1 MARIVFAL
9 LIFASAL
16 VQATILPELNPLQ
29 VQPNLVLVL
38 LLIWTAQHGMGE
50 GMLWAATVGFLLDLL
65 AMDTLGTN
73 GLALLVVV
81 LLGGAARRR
90 FFHSGPMLPMVL
102 TLVAAFVSPFL
113 VLLLREVV
121 GAASLSPALAV
132 RLIVPQALLAM
143 MLVPP
148 LYFVNILLERRF
160 SGGRI

>member
-1 MARIVFAL
+1 MARLFFAL

-16 VQATILPELNPLQ
+16 FQATLLPELNPLQ

-38 LLIWTAQHGMGE
+38 LLVWTARHGIGE
-50 GMLWAATVGFLLDLL
+50 GVLWAAMIGFLLDLL
-65 AMDTLGTN
+65 AMDMLGTN

-90 FFHSGPMLPMVL
+90 FFHNGPMLPMAL
-102 TLVAAFVSPFL
+102 TLVAALISPFL
-113 VLLLREVV
+113 VLILRDVV
-121 GAASLSPALAV
+121 GSASLGIAPAA

-143 MLVPP
+143 MMVPP
-148 LYFVNILLERRF
+148 LYLVAIILERRF

>member
-1 MARIVFAL
+1 MARLFFAVL
-9 LIFASAL
+9 VVASAL
-16 VQATILPELNPLQ
+16 FQATLLPAVNPLQ

-38 LLIWTAQHGMGE
+38 LLVWTAQHGIGE
-50 GMLWAATVGFLLDLL
+50 GVIWAAGIGVLLDLL

-73 GLALLVVV
+73 GLALLAVV

-90 FFHSGPMLPMVL
+90 FFHSGPMFPMVL
-102 TLVAAFVSPFL
+102 TLLAAFVSPLLML
-113 VLLLREVV
+113 VLRDGLGPASADLLP
-121 GAASLSPALAV
+121 AA

-148 LYFVNILLERRF
+148 LYLVAVVLDRRF

>member
-1 MARIVFAL
+1 MARLFFAL
-9 LIFASAL
+9 LVIAAAL
-16 VQATILPELNPLQ
+16 FQATLLPVVNPLQ

-38 LLIWTAQHGMGE
+38 LLVWTARHGIGE
-50 GMLWAATVGFLLDLL
+50 GILLAAAVGFLLDLL

-90 FFHSGPMLPMVL
+90 FFHYGPMLPMVL
-102 TLVAAFVSPFL
+102 TLVAAFISPLL
-113 VLLLREVV
+113 VLLLRDGLESSSGSIAPVV
-121 GAASLSPALAV
+121 
-132 RLIVPQALLAM
+132 RIIVPQALLAM

-148 LYFVNILLERRF
+148 LYLVAVVLDRRF